1 MAMAAATA
9 VAVAFMLVMAM
20 AVAFMLV
27 VAMAFAVMVVVAVV
41 AATVAAA
48 AATLAAHHV
57 EHALYLFCRSLA
69 CRDYFAAKV
78 QGLAGKGMVEVN
90 RNGVF
95 LHLGHQTLETVS
107 VGIDEGQHGT
117 GIDALFIETAV
128 DAEHAFVE
136 FHHVL
141 LHVRAV
147 SLLNRE
153 REVELIA
160 GGEAAHFFLKGI
172 ERKAHA
178 GDELEGVVFRGFLYK
193 FVNAFGV
200 VGKKFVCHGDIL
212 VL

>member
-1 MAMAAATA
+1 MAAATA

-20 AVAFMLV
+20 AFAFMLV

-57 EHALYLFCRSLA
+57 EHALYLFSGGLA

-95 LHLGHQTLETVS
+95 LHLGHEALKTVA
-107 VGIDEGQHGT
+107 VGIDQGQHGA
-117 GIDALFIETAV
+117 GIYALFIETAV
-128 DAEHAFVE
+128 NAEHAFVE

-153 REVELIA
+153 CEVELIA

-172 ERKAHA
+172 ERETHA

-200 VGKKFVCHGDIL
+200 VGKEFVCHGDIL

>member
-1 MAMAAATA
+1 MAAAAA
-9 VAVAFMLVMAM
+9 VAVAFMLVM
-20 AVAFMLV
+20 
-27 VAMAFAVMVVVAVV
+27 AMAFAVMVVVAVV

-57 EHALYLFCRSLA
+57 EHALYLFSGGLA

-95 LHLGHQTLETVS
+95 LHLGHQTLETVA
-107 VGIDEGQHGT
+107 VGIDEGQHGA
-117 GIDALFIETAV
+117 GIYALFIETAV

-141 LHVRAV
+141 LHVRTV
-147 SLLNRE
+147 SLFYGK

-160 GGEAAHFFLKGI
+160 GGERAHFFLKGI
-172 ERKAHA
+172 KREAHA
-178 GDELEGVVFRGFLYK
+178 GNELERMVFRRFLYE

>member
-1 MAMAAATA
+1 MAMAAAAA
-9 VAVAFMLVMAM
+9 V

-57 EHALYLFCRSLA
+57 EHALYLFSRSLA

-95 LHLGHQTLETVS
+95 LHLGHQTLETVA

-117 GIDALFIETAV
+117 GINALFVETAV

-153 REVELIA
+153 REVKLIA

-200 VGKKFVCHGDIL
+200 VGKEFVCHGDIL

>member
-1 MAMAAATA
+1 MAAAAA
-9 VAVAFMLVMAM
+9 V

-27 VAMAFAVMVVVAVV
+27 VAMAFAVMVVVAMAFAVMVVVAVV
-41 AATVAAA
+41 AAALAAA

-57 EHALYLFCRSLA
+57 EHALYLFSGGLA

-78 QGLAGKGMVEVN
+78 QGLARKGMVEVY
-90 RNGVF
+90 RHSAF
-95 LHLGHQTLETVS
+95 LHFCHEALETVA

-117 GIDALFIETAV
+117 GIDALFVETPV
-128 DAEHAFVE
+128 DAEYAFVK

-147 SLLNRE
+147 SLLDRE
-153 REVELIA
+153 REVELVA
-160 GGEAAHFFLKGI
+160 SGKAAHFLLKGI
-172 ERKAHA
+172 ERETHA
-178 GDELEGVVFRGFLYK
+178 GDELEGVVFRGFLYE

-200 VGKKFVCHGDIL
+200 VGKEFVCHGDIL

>member
-1 MAMAAATA
+1 MAMAAAAA
-9 VAVAFMLVMAM
+9 VT
-20 AVAFMLV
+20 VAFMLV

-41 AATVAAA
+41 AATLAAA

-57 EHALYLFCRSLA
+57 KHALYLFSGGLA

-78 QGLAGKGMVEVN
+78 QGLAGKGMVEVY

-147 SLLNRE
+147 CLLDRE
-153 REVELIA
+153 REVELVA

-172 ERKAHA
+172 ERETHA

-200 VGKKFVCHGDIL
+200 VGKEFVCHGDIL

>member
-1 MAMAAATA
+1 MAMAAAAA
-9 VAVAFMLVMAM
+9 VAVAFMLV
-20 AVAFMLV
+20 VT
-27 VAMAFAVMVVVAVV
+27 MAFAVMVVVAVV
-41 AATVAAA
+41 AAALAAA

-57 EHALYLFCRSLA
+57 EHALNLFCRSLA

-95 LHLGHQTLETVS
+95 LHLGHQTLETVA

-128 DAEHAFVE
+128 NAEHAFIE

-172 ERKAHA
+172 ERETHA

>member
-1 MAMAAATA
+1 MAAAAAVAVALMLVVA
-9 VAVAFMLVMAM
+9 VAVAFMLVM
-20 AVAFMLV
+20 
-27 VAMAFAVMVVVAVV
+27 AMAFAVMVVVAVV
-41 AATVAAA
+41 AAALAAA
-48 AATLAAHHV
+48 AATLATHHV
-57 EHALYLFCRSLA
+57 EHALNLFSGGLA

-78 QGLAGKGMVEVN
+78 QGLAGKRMVEVH

-95 LHLGHQTLETVS
+95 LHLGHQTLETVA
-107 VGIDEGQHGT
+107 VGIDEGQHGA
-117 GIDALFIETAV
+117 GIDALFVETSV
-128 DAEHAFVE
+128 DAEHAFVK

-147 SLLNRE
+147 SLLDRE

-160 GGEAAHFFLKGI
+160 GGEAAYFLLKGI

-200 VGKKFVCHGDIL
+200 VGKEFVCHGDIL

>member
-1 MAMAAATA
+1 MAMAAAAA
-9 VAVAFMLVMAM
+9 VAVAFMLVM
-20 AVAFMLV
+20 
-27 VAMAFAVMVVVAVV
+27 AMAFAVMVVVAVV

-57 EHALYLFCRSLA
+57 EHALYLFSGGLA

-95 LHLGHQTLETVS
+95 LHLGHEALETVA

-117 GIDALFIETAV
+117 GIYAFFIKTAV
-128 DAEHAFVE
+128 NAEHAFVE

-147 SLLNRE
+147 SLLDRE

>member
-1 MAMAAATA
+1 MAAAAA

-20 AVAFMLV
+20 AVAM
-27 VAMAFAVMVVVAVV
+27 MVVVTVV
-41 AATVAAA
+41 AAALAAA

-57 EHALYLFCRSLA
+57 KHALYLFCRSLA

-95 LHLGHQTLETVS
+95 LHFCHQALETVA
-107 VGIDEGQHGT
+107 VGIDQGQHGA

-153 REVELIA
+153 REVKLIA

>member
-1 MAMAAATA
+1 MAMTAAAA
-9 VAVAFMLVMAM
+9 VAVAFV
-20 AVAFMLV
+20 LV
-27 VAMAFAVMVVVAVV
+27 VAMAFAVMVVVTFV

-57 EHALYLFCRSLA
+57 EHALNLFSGGLA

-95 LHLGHQTLETVS
+95 LHLGHQTLETVA

-117 GIDALFIETAV
+117 GIYALFIETTV

-147 SLLNRE
+147 SLLYGK

-160 GGEAAHFFLKGI
+160 GCEAAHFFLKGI
-172 ERKAHA
+172 EREAHA
-178 GDELEGVVFRGFLYK
+178 GDELEGMVFRRFLYE
-193 FVNAFGV
+193 FVDAFGV

>member
-1 MAMAAATA
+1 MAMAAAAA
-9 VAVAFMLVMAM
+9 VT
-20 AVAFMLV
+20 VAFMLV

-41 AATVAAA
+41 AAALAAA
-48 AATLAAHHV
+48 TATLAAHHV
-57 EHALYLFCRSLA
+57 EHALYLFSGGLA

-95 LHLGHQTLETVS
+95 LHLGHEALKTVA
-107 VGIDEGQHGT
+107 VGIDQGQHGA
-117 GIDALFIETAV
+117 GIYALFVETAV
-128 DAEHAFVE
+128 NAEHAFIE

-147 SLLNRE
+147 SLLNRK
-153 REVELIA
+153 REVKLIA

-200 VGKKFVCHGDIL
+200 VGKEFVCHGDIL